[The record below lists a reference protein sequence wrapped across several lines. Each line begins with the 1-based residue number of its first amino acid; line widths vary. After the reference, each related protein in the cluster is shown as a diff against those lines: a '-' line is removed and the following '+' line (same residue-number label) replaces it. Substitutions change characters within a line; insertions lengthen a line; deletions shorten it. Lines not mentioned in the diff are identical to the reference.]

1 MDERCGFEREI
12 AIENGGRPP
21 VRADIRSDLPGR
33 PLPPVFIL
41 HGFLGFKRWGWFPLL
56 SRRLAR
62 AGFHTVTVSFS
73 MNGTDEE
80 TGMITRPDEFA
91 ANTVSRE
98 IEDLKTVLRFARDG
112 NLPLHIDHE
121 NLGLFGHSRGGAV
134 AILTASDFHEIKS
147 LVTWS
152 TPSRLD
158 RYTEKRKEEW
168 KKTGRLDFRDS
179 RAEAPLRLDYSYYRD
194 IDRNRERYDL
204 PAAASR
210 LKAAHLM
217 VHGERDAAVTL
228 GEAGGLL
235 KYPRK
240 ARFSF
245 EVIEG
250 CGHTFGVRHPMR
262 SSTGEFEKA
271 LELTAEWFKN
281 TVPRK
286 APS

>member
-1 MDERCGFEREI
+1 MDERCEFEREI
-12 AIENGGRPP
+12 AIENGDAPP
-21 VRADIRSDLPGR
+21 VYADIRSDLPGR
-33 PLPPVFIL
+33 RLPPVFFL
-41 HGFLGFKRWGWFPLL
+41 HGFLGYKRWGWYPLL
-56 SRRLAR
+56 CRKIAR
-62 AGFHTVTVSFS
+62 SGFHTVAVSFS
-73 MNGTDEE
+73 MNGTDEK

-98 IEDLKTVLRFARDG
+98 INDLETVLRFAG
-112 NLPLHIDHE
+112 GGGLPLALDGE
-121 NLGLFGHSRGGAV
+121 NWGLFGHSRGGAV
-134 AILTASDFHEIKS
+134 AILATPGFAEIKS

-168 KKTGRLDFRDS
+168 KKTGGLDFRDPRS
-179 RAEAPLRLDYSYYRD
+179 EAPLRLDYSYYRD
-194 IDRNRERYDL
+194 IDRNSSGYDL

-210 LKAAHLM
+210 LEAAHLM

-228 GEAGGLL
+228 KEARGLL
-235 KYPRK
+235 KHPRK
-240 ARFSF
+240 GRFRF

-262 SSTGEFEKA
+262 SSTREFERA
-271 LELTAEWFKN
+271 FEITAGWLAK

-286 APS
+286 AE